1 MASRPDRRT
10 FLRGAAGAVG
20 MGAVGAFSS
29 KLEFMRAAEAF
40 PADTVTI
47 PVFLVPQGKLKEKGR
62 QRMKILVPPSAAEAG
77 DDVVWEA
84 RDGVQC
90 IKSIK
95 FLPDSPFATL
105 NIIGACSTAKRNA
118 QGSVRSDA
126 AKKRYTYKIQVT
138 GSNGRPYTKDP
149 DLDII

>member
-47 PVFLVPQGKLKEKGR
+47 PVFLVPQGKFREKGR
-62 QRMKILVPPSAAEAG
+62 QRMKILVPPSAANRT

-84 RDGVQC
+84 RDGVKC
-90 IKSIK
+90 INWIQ
-95 FLPDSPFATL
+95 FRPDSPFATVDI
-105 NIIGACSTAKRNA
+105 NGACSDSDKNA
-118 QGSVRSDA
+118 RGSVKSDA
-126 AKKRYTYKIQVT
+126 AKKTYTYQIKVT
-138 GSNGRPYTKDP
+138 GSDGRPYTKDP